1 MSANSPSTHP
11 SRSAGLLTLAT
22 CLLLLSAC
30 TGYHAY
36 RKCGRVGCPGDAAIT
51 AHAYG
56 RLGQHP
62 ALGPPNQVY
71 VQTSDRVVFL
81 TGLVATD
88 LQRSTAEAVVGEDP
102 EVRKIINNIAVT
114 NLGGQ

>member
-1 MSANSPSTHP
+1 MKNIPNMQPSACAH
-11 SRSAGLLTLAT
+11 TLVLAA

-36 RKCGRVGCPGDAAIT
+36 RKCGREGCPGDPAIT
-51 AHAYG
+51 ARAYS
-56 RLGQHP
+56 RLAQHP
-62 ALGPPNQVY
+62 DLGPPNQVY

-88 LQRSTAEAVVGEDP
+88 LQRTTVESVVGEDP
-102 EVRKIINNIAVT
+102 QVRMIIDNIAVT
-114 NLGGQ
+114 NLGGL